1 MVTVMKKVVYTI
13 VICMIMICNLTGC
26 TTDKINSSSNKTTIY
41 FVRHGQTDTNVEGL
55 MVGQSGDPQ
64 LTEDGKNK
72 AFKLGKGLSKIKFD
86 AAYSSDLTRAYDT
99 AELVLKGAN
108 ESLKVEKESNFNDIS
123 WGDAEGMSW
132 EEISKKYNVA
142 DMSQC
147 FGNIDDKK
155 FKSPTNAESKYEF
168 CKRFDNGIKKVLD
181 ENPPGA
187 NILIVAHSSLAFY
200 LQKIFPESDI
210 SGIDN
215 TSVTIVKYDYDNKEF
230 ELKDLNDTGYLG
242 QN

>member
-1 MVTVMKKVVYTI
+1 
-13 VICMIMICNLTGC
+13 
-26 TTDKINSSSNKTTIY
+26 
-41 FVRHGQTDTNVEGL
+41 
-55 MVGQSGDPQ
+55 
-64 LTEDGKNK
+64 
-72 AFKLGKGLSKIKFD
+72 
-86 AAYSSDLTRAYDT
+86 
-99 AELVLKGAN
+99 
-108 ESLKVEKESNFNDIS
+108 
-123 WGDAEGMSW
+123 
-132 EEISKKYNVA
+132 
-142 DMSQC
+142 MSQC
-147 FGNIDDKK
+147 FGNIDDKN
-155 FKSPTNAESKYEF
+155 FKSPINAESKYEF